1 MGAARGGETPA
12 VGRAIRVLVVDDSA
26 LMRKVLT
33 AILDSDLEIQVVGAA
48 RDPFDAR
55 EKIKALSPDVLT
67 LDVEMPRMDGITFL
81 GQLMRLRPMPVVMVS
96 SLTEHSADVTL
107 AALGLGAFDYI
118 PKPKIDVEAGLQG
131 LQQTLI
137 DTVKAAARAPV
148 PSSPRVASPAAAAT
162 AKAPAAMLRTTDRLI
177 AIGAS
182 TGGTEAI
189 AQVLAE
195 LPPDCPG
202 IVIAQHIPEV
212 FSARFAARLDANSA
226 LTVCEAR
233 DGDQI
238 LIGHAYV
245 APGNRHLRV
254 ERSGARYHCR
264 VTSDEPVNRHR
275 PSVDVLFRSV
285 AVQAGANA
293 VGVLLTGMGAD
304 GADGLL
310 DMFHA
315 GSPTIAQ
322 DQETSVVFGM
332 PKEAIK
338 RGAAIHVLP
347 LPAVAARMLSLATS

>member
-1 MGAARGGETPA
+1 MAAIGGP
-12 VGRAIRVLVVDDSA
+12 IRVLIVDDSA
-26 LMRKVLT
+26 LMRKLLT
-33 AILDSDLEIQVVGAA
+33 AILSSDPEIDVVGAA
-48 RDPFDAR
+48 RDPYDAR

-96 SLTEHSADVTL
+96 SLTERSADVTL
-107 AALGLGAFDYI
+107 AALELGAFDYV
-118 PKPKIDVEAGLQG
+118 PKPKIDVEAGLEAMRQV
-131 LQQTLI
+131 LI
-137 DTVKAAARAPV
+137 DTVKAASRARGSIGLRAP
-148 PSSPRVASPAAAAT
+148 RAA
-162 AKAPAAMLRTTDRLI
+162 APAAKASAPVGMLRTTDRLI

-189 AQVLAE
+189 AEVLASV
-195 LPPDCPG
+195 PPDAPG

-212 FSARFAARLDANSA
+212 FSARFAARLDANTS
-226 LTVCEAR
+226 LSVSEAR

-245 APGNRHLRV
+245 APGSHHLRV

-264 VTSDEPVNRHR
+264 VTSDELVNRHR

-285 AVQAGANA
+285 ADQVGANA

-304 GADGLL
+304 GAEGLL
-310 DMFHA
+310 EMFRT

-322 DQETSVVFGM
+322 DQETCVVFGM

-338 RGAAIHVLP
+338 RGAATHVLP
-347 LPAVAARMLSLATS
+347 LPAVAAKMLALATGTRR